1 MLYINLFV
9 NLIFSYFIIK
19 EDIKNRKILNKFLM
33 KYIIFLVV
41 FKTLDFYFYPLKFN
55 FHLIQYYISSII
67 LPFILYL
74 FKIWGAGDSK
84 LLTLYLLSIPNNI
97 IKFFYYIYILK
108 YLNVLF
114 AISCFIY
121 FSLGLL
127 KIIRLK
133 KLDFNE
139 KKIKI
144 QLLFLLF
151 TILFLNIVNI
161 VIFRKININIY
172 IEILLNLGIILII
185 QKLLTKLLLNK
196 KIYFFLL
203 VLILLNLN
211 FVNFRFIY
219 RIMFAIGIFFLREII
234 IFSEKKKIL
243 IEELKIGDILSKQT
257 LDKFFKSKVKN
268 LPKIDLDSNKKVY
281 VLQNIEELEAIK
293 RWKNS
298 KYGANEIEIE
308 KSIPFSIYICLSY
321 FITFIY
327 CIYIIK
333 RCWLKWKKI
342 F

>member
-1 MLYINLFV
+1 MFYINLFV

-19 EDIKNRKILNKFLM
+19 EDIKSRKILNKFLI
-33 KYIIFLVV
+33 KYIIFLII
-41 FKTLDFYFYPLKFN
+41 FKIIDFYFFSLKFD
-55 FHLIQYYISSII
+55 FYLIQYYIISII

-84 LLTLYLLSIPNNI
+84 LLTLYFLSVPNNI
-97 IKFFYYIYILK
+97 IKKFYYIYILK
-108 YLNVLF
+108 YLNILF
-114 AISCFIY
+114 VISCLIY
-121 FSLGLL
+121 FSLGLSR
-127 KIIRLK
+127 IIKLK
-133 KLDFNE
+133 KLDFNKE
-139 KKIKI
+139 KIKI

-161 VIFRKININIY
+161 IIFRKFDINVY
-172 IEILLNLGIILII
+172 IAVLLNLGIIFII

-211 FVNFRFIY
+211 FISLRFIY
-219 RIMFAIGIFFLREII
+219 RIMFAVGIFFLREII
-234 IFSEKKKIL
+234 IFSEKKEIL

-257 LDKFFKSKVKN
+257 LDKFLKSRIKN
-268 LPKIDLDSNKKVY
+268 LPKIDLGSNKKVY
-281 VLQNIEELEAIK
+281 ILQNIEELEAIK
-293 RWKNS
+293 CWKNS
-298 KYGANEIEIE
+298 KYGTDKIEIE

-333 RCWLKWKKI
+333 RC
-342 F
+342 